1 MCDFCDLQFEVT
13 ATRFDDWLKQCRNAP
28 TQPRLSSATTAERV
42 HDRAM
47 MLAAGG
53 GSDIGNWINAW
64 YLALAVERLLALE
77 SAGIPT

>member
-1 MCDFCDLQFEVT
+1 MCDICNLQFEVT
-13 ATRFDDWLKQCRNAP
+13 ATKFDEWLKHCRIALG
-28 TQPRLSSATTAERV
+28 QPRATPATTPERV

-47 MLAAGG
+47 LFAESGD
-53 GSDIGNWINAW
+53 SDIGNWINAW